1 MTILSE
7 FKSLTILVMRSIEIW
22 QIDIV
27 ETFQLD
33 FLIGFYN
40 VIILHLRRK
49 QLTSFDDTMSA
60 YWTEKH
66 SIIIQIYVDI
76 YVHIYVHIYI
86 YIYLPPS
93 VPTYAFTYIYIHTH
107 T

>member
-66 SIIIQIYVDI
+66 SIIIQIYGI
-76 YVHIYVHIYI
+76 YMCIY
-86 YIYLPPS
+86 
-93 VPTYAFTYIYIHTH
+93 TYIYIPPSLPLPLPMHLHTYMYTH